1 MAWCAIS
8 SDVQTMPS
16 ASGVGGAVGIGVGT
30 GAGVG
35 TMGAGVGA
43 GVILF
48 RPRALRTDGHTSCS
62 MCCNDGGHVTLR
74 DQSCCLRAKAA
85 PVRAQF

>member
-16 ASGVGGAVGIGVGT
+16 ASGVGGTVGIGVGAV
-30 GAGVG
+30 AGVG

-43 GVILF
+43 V
-48 RPRALRTDGHTSCS
+48 AAGHGQGT
-62 MCCNDGGHVTLR
+62 GGM
-74 DQSCCLRAKAA
+74 DCEIGSWD
-85 PVRAQF
+85 